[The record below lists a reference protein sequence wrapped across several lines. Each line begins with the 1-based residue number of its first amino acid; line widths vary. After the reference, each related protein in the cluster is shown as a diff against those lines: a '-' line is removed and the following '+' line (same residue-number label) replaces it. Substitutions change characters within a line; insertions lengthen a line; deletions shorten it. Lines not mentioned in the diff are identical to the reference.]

1 MTSIILFL
9 LEWGGSFLIIF
20 GLLLLASKKA
30 SQPKIRMK
38 GLIIASIGCTILGI
52 FGLIINA
59 YGVMITQLSATI
71 IDIYGIINCRN
82 EMKLAKQKVENV
94 I

>member
-1 MTSIILFL
+1 MISIILFF

-30 SQPKIRMK
+30 SQPRIRMK
-38 GLIIASIGCTILGI
+38 GLIIAAIGCTILGI

-59 YGVMITQLSATI
+59 YGVMVTQIGATI
-71 IDIYGIINCRN
+71 VDIYGIINCRN
-82 EMKLAKQKVENV
+82 EMKLAKHEPSLK
-94 I
+94 